1 MQWCAPTY
9 SAQTAIVFFFWIMFK
24 SDWHSSFQRCLT
36 LYLFVFKRLE
46 APQLLCLWA
55 HQFSWNAKFVFTNE
69 VEPLGNWVIGPG
81 DPLQFRSLA
90 RAWLWQAYDSKVV
103 VPYLPNKPRHLT
115 HVWQCA
121 LSGGGLFSF
130 TPECR
135 DECEAEKRQDT
146 YLCYL
151 ICATARRF
159 CFFRFFVGSLW

>member
-9 SAQTAIVFFFWIMFK
+9 SAQTAIVFFCNLQIWLALKLPTM
-24 SDWHSSFQRCLT
+24 SDPIFIRFQTTWGTTAAMPLSSPIF
-36 LYLFVFKRLE
+36 LE
-46 APQLLCLWA
+46 RQVC
-55 HQFSWNAKFVFTNE
+55 VFTNE